1 MKKKTVQKKKD
12 ITLNE
17 LGEMMTHVV
26 KHMATKEDLSE
37 LKTELKADIERLDM
51 KLTARI
57 DYVASSLGDKIR
69 ALDSRLGGFENHEV
83 DKRVQLEVRTTR
95 LEQKVF
101 GVTR

>member
-12 ITLNE
+12 ITLSE

-37 LKTELKADIERLDM
+37 LKTELKADIERLDT